1 MSYAIH
7 AYLMEE
13 KKIDDATLFNSVKNL
28 FLRTERIQFT
38 ITKNIFTKKDYLKLT
53 IDNCYSISIFLIMI
67 LLFLTIWNI
76 FWEND

>member
-28 FLRTERIQFT
+28 FLRTERIHLQSQ
-38 ITKNIFTKKDYLKLT
+38 K
-53 IDNCYSISIFLIMI
+53 ISLRRKII
-67 LLFLTIWNI
+67 
-76 FWEND
+76 